1 MLDILN
7 YSKQKEKLKDRDRK
21 IAYYNNLLL
30 TNCSMFTYTGFP
42 DTVDTRFIELYL
54 CQNGA
59 CGFGKTENG
68 DLIVTESE
76 PCGKPNAYSLGTKI
90 IGATPVGRY
99 EGTIGIDV
107 AYGLNNRLGTPDLD
121 ILWTSEML
129 SEIDKSLNFNVLYSR
144 CNPVPIVDDEKQ
156 KNAIETVL
164 QNMFS
169 GKLVSMISSNILK
182 RYETGKNGI
191 DVLNISDVSNAD
203 KMQYL
208 THLKDDIKR
217 DYYTTYGQCTNGTG
231 KLAQQTMEEITGN
244 QSISFIIPLEKLAER
259 NKMCDMVNKVF
270 GLETSVD
277 FSDAW
282 KKEFDKFMKSENVKT
297 ENVSEIE
304 TENVKGDGENE

>member
-1 MLDILN
+1 MLNILN

-21 IAYYNNLLL
+21 LAYYNNLLL
-30 TNCSMFTYTGFP
+30 TNCSMFNYTGFP

-99 EGTIGIDV
+99 EGTIGIDA

-169 GKLVSMISSNILK
+169 GKLVSIISSNILK
-182 RYETGKNGI
+182 KYETGKSGI

-203 KMQYL
+203 KLQYL
-208 THLKDDIKR
+208 THIKDDIKR
-217 DYYTTYGQCTNGTG
+217 DFYTTYGQCTNGTG
-231 KLAQQTMEEITGN
+231 KMAQQTREEITGN
-244 QSISFIIPLEKLAER
+244 QSISFIIPLEKLEER
-259 NKMCDMVNKVF
+259 KKMCDMVNAVF
-270 GLETSVD
+270 GLDTSVD
-277 FSDAW
+277 FSEAW
-282 KKEFDKFMKSENVKT
+282 KIEYDKFLASKNMEEVSENEQST
-297 ENVSEIE
+297 EEMLS
-304 TENVKGDGENE
+304 K